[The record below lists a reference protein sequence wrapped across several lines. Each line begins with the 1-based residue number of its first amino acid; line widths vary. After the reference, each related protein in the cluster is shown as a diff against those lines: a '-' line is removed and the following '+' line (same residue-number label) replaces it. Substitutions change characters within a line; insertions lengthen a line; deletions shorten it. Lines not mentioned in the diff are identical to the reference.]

1 MKKIIDRLFDN
12 EEGNTIKVLI
22 FVLIIFGILSAF
34 YNFVVKEQNG
44 DDNDSNIVDTNDN
57 VSIVVNHNKFY
68 TVSSCVS
75 KYINYLIAR
84 DTDNLL
90 ILLSEEYQKTNN
102 INSNNVYDYTGTI
115 SSNKSFSANKM
126 FSQKINQNTYKYYV
140 YGTLREETLNYTSE
154 KEDFYLIV
162 ILNDK
167 DMTFAVEPY
176 NGDIFR

>member
-1 MKKIIDRLFDN
+1 MKEKINRLFDN
-12 EEGNTIKVLI
+12 EEGNTLKVLI
-22 FVLIIFGILSAF
+22 IVLIIFGILSAF
-34 YNFVVKEQNG
+34 YNFVVKEKNN
-44 DDNDSNIVDTNDN
+44 DNDSDIVDNTNN
-57 VSIVVNHNKFY
+57 VSIVTNHNKFY

-75 KYINYLIAR
+75 KYINYLTAK

-102 INSNNVYDYTGTI
+102 INSNNVYNYTGTI
-115 SSNKSFSANKM
+115 NGNKSFSANKM
-126 FSQKINQNTYKYYV
+126 FSQKINQNIYKYYV
-140 YGTLREETLNYTSE
+140 YGNLREETLNYTSE

-162 ILNDK
+162 FLNDK